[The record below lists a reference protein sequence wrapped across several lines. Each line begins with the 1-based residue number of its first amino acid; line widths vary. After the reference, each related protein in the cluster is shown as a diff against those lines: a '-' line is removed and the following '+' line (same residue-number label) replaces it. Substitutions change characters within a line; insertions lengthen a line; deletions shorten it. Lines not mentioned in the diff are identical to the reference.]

1 MSWQAQRAIHLSRPK
16 GPYVNGRSPQMLPM
30 LPEKPDVDAL
40 LETECRE
47 QVGAMAV
54 CVCGPGGLGDDVR
67 AAVRRR
73 QGGRSVDFFEEGFG
87 W

>member
-1 MSWQAQRAIHLSRPK
+1 MFP
-16 GPYVNGRSPQMLPM
+16 G
-30 LPEKPDVDAL
+30 KPDVDAL
-40 LETECRE
+40 LGMEARA

-73 QGGRSVDFFEEGFG
+73 QGGRNVDFVEEGFG

>member
-1 MSWQAQRAIHLSRPK
+1 M
-16 GPYVNGRSPQMLPM
+16 
-30 LPEKPDVDAL
+30 DAL
-40 LETECRE
+40 VEMESRE

-54 CVCGPGGLGDDVR
+54 SVCGPGGLSDDVR

-73 QGGRSVDFFEEGFG
+73 QGVRNVDFFEEGFG